1 MKPLPARALA
11 RTVATSER
19 TDVTLPSHFGSSP
32 SLLLLSH
39 CPLSSLWLA
48 ISDIAGDC
56 AEGIKEYTRTSM
68 QIPSSRCSKS
78 TSPRAAHCGGRGARQ
93 FAELGHY
100 PHCGILAT
108 VVAYTEGIGYAL
120 EQLTTQ
126 VPKVSVFLDAARGG
140 WVGWEDNLDSSTLR
154 CLGQR
159 HHRQGLELLARML
172 QGRSGE
178 DEEGGLKHAGRQHPE
193 ARPRLMHM
201 RAHRARLAH
210 PRLPYMNAFVIHPH
224 V

>member
-1 MKPLPARALA
+1 MA
-11 RTVATSER
+11 
-19 TDVTLPSHFGSSP
+19 
-32 SLLLLSH
+32 
-39 CPLSSLWLA
+39 
-48 ISDIAGDC
+48 
-56 AEGIKEYTRTSM
+56 
-68 QIPSSRCSKS
+68 
-78 TSPRAAHCGGRGARQ
+78 
-93 FAELGHY
+93 
-100 PHCGILAT
+100 
-108 VVAYTEGIGYAL
+108 AYTEGIGYAL

-178 DEEGGLKHAGRQHPE
+178 DEEGGLKHAI
-193 ARPRLMHM
+193 
-201 RAHRARLAH
+201 AH

-224 V
+224 VYRVILNMKWAC

>member
-1 MKPLPARALA
+1 M
-11 RTVATSER
+11 
-19 TDVTLPSHFGSSP
+19 
-32 SLLLLSH
+32 LLSH

-56 AEGIKEYTRTSM
+56 AEGIKEYTYKNEYAVPFIKVLKERVRVQPAHWIVVVVVEPDSLPNLATSLD
-68 QIPSSRCSKS
+68 
-78 TSPRAAHCGGRGARQ
+78 H
-93 FAELGHY
+93 
-100 PHCGILAT
+100 PHCGIPAT
-108 VVAYTEGIGYAL
+108 VAAYTEGIGYAL

-159 HHRQGLELLARML
+159 HHRQGLELLAHML

-210 PRLPYMNAFVIHPH
+210 PRLPYMNALVIHPH
-224 V
+224 VYRVILNMKWAC

>member
-1 MKPLPARALA
+1 MACDLRYCRGLRRRHQGVYKNEYADPFIKVLKERVRVQPAHWIVVVVVEPDSLPNL
-11 RTVATSER
+11 ATSL
-19 TDVTLPSHFGSSP
+19 DH
-32 SLLLLSH
+32 
-39 CPLSSLWLA
+39 
-48 ISDIAGDC
+48 
-56 AEGIKEYTRTSM
+56 
-68 QIPSSRCSKS
+68 
-78 TSPRAAHCGGRGARQ
+78 
-93 FAELGHY
+93 
-100 PHCGILAT
+100 PHCGIPAT
-108 VVAYTEGIGYAL
+108 VAAYTEGIGYAL

-224 V
+224 VYRVILNMKWAC

>member
-1 MKPLPARALA
+1 MVVVEPDSLPNL
-11 RTVATSER
+11 ATSL
-19 TDVTLPSHFGSSP
+19 DH
-32 SLLLLSH
+32 
-39 CPLSSLWLA
+39 
-48 ISDIAGDC
+48 
-56 AEGIKEYTRTSM
+56 
-68 QIPSSRCSKS
+68 
-78 TSPRAAHCGGRGARQ
+78 
-93 FAELGHY
+93 
-100 PHCGILAT
+100 PHCGNPAT
-108 VVAYTEGIGYAL
+108 VAAYMEGIGYAL

-159 HHRQGLELLARML
+159 HHRQGLELLTTCTHRML

-178 DEEGGLKHAGRQHPE
+178 DEEDAGRQHPE

-224 V
+224 VHRVILSKRRAC

>member
-1 MKPLPARALA
+1 
-11 RTVATSER
+11 
-19 TDVTLPSHFGSSP
+19 
-32 SLLLLSH
+32 
-39 CPLSSLWLA
+39 
-48 ISDIAGDC
+48 
-56 AEGIKEYTRTSM
+56 M
-68 QIPSSRCSKS
+68 QIPSSRCSKKDVRVQPAHWIVVVVVEPDS
-78 TSPRAAHCGGRGARQ
+78 LPNLATSLDH
-93 FAELGHY
+93 
-100 PHCGILAT
+100 PHCGIPAT
-108 VVAYTEGIGYAL
+108 VAAYTEGIGYAL

-193 ARPRLMHM
+193 ARPRLMQM

-210 PRLPYMNAFVIHPH
+210 PRLPYMNAFVIHMYIE
-224 V
+224 

>member
-1 MKPLPARALA
+1 MVVVEPDSLPNL
-11 RTVATSER
+11 ATSL
-19 TDVTLPSHFGSSP
+19 DH
-32 SLLLLSH
+32 
-39 CPLSSLWLA
+39 
-48 ISDIAGDC
+48 
-56 AEGIKEYTRTSM
+56 
-68 QIPSSRCSKS
+68 
-78 TSPRAAHCGGRGARQ
+78 
-93 FAELGHY
+93 
-100 PHCGILAT
+100 PHCGIPAT
-108 VVAYTEGIGYAL
+108 VAAYTEGIGYAL

-210 PRLPYMNAFVIHPH
+210 PRLTYMNAFVIHPH
-224 V
+224 VYRVILNMKWAC

>member
-1 MKPLPARALA
+1 MSRFLLILAQARL
-11 RTVATSER
+11 
-19 TDVTLPSHFGSSP
+19 
-32 SLLLLSH
+32 
-39 CPLSSLWLA
+39 C
-48 ISDIAGDC
+48 C
-56 AEGIKEYTRTSM
+56 C
-68 QIPSSRCSKS
+68 SRIV
-78 TSPRAAHCGGRGARQ
+78 R
-93 FAELGHY
+93 F
-100 PHCGILAT
+100 PHCGLRSPILQGIAPKASRSIQERVCRSLHQGAQRVRVQELPIVVVVEPDSLPNLAT
-108 VVAYTEGIGYAL
+108 SLDHPHCGNPATVAAYMEGIGYAL

-193 ARPRLMHM
+193 ARPRLMQM

-224 V
+224 VYRVILNMKWAC